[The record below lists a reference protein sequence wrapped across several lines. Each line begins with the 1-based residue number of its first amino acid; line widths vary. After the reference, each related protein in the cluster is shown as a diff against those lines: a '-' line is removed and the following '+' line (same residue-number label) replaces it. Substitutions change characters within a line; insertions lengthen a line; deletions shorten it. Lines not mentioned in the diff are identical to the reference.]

1 MLIFSSI
8 PVELEQAAMV
18 DGTSQL
24 GAVTRI
30 TLPLAAPGVVTAVI
44 FTFISAWNELL
55 VALTLS
61 GGGSDSSAPLT
72 VTINNYIGQY
82 SVDSGH
88 LFAGSVIA
96 TLPVIVL
103 FAFIEGK
110 VVGGLTAGSI
120 KQPAAGRRPGRLH
133 PGRQGFA
140 SAQPPI
146 GYGVEPGAAGDDAAD
161 DRARGGRTWSV
172 VVRCCGRLRLFDL
185 VDELLEMRDL
195 VA

>member
-1 MLIFSSI
+1 LILVNAGFNMAFAVWILNAYFSSI

-30 TLPLAAPGVVTAVI
+30 TLPLAAPGIVTAVI

-61 GGGSDSSAPLT
+61 GGSGSRAPLT

-82 SVDSGH
+82 SIDWGH

-120 KQPAAGRRPGRLH
+120 K
-133 PGRQGFA
+133 
-140 SAQPPI
+140 
-146 GYGVEPGAAGDDAAD
+146 
-161 DRARGGRTWSV
+161 
-172 VVRCCGRLRLFDL
+172 
-185 VDELLEMRDL
+185 
-195 VA
+195 